1 MTKVYRH
8 MKNHSLD
15 IILILG
21 TLILTSIAC
30 SLGGITISGDT
41 ATIDITLTENQVNR
55 IMEHSTS
62 NTVVNGEELMTEVSK
77 VEFYDGF
84 IRTYGI
90 MRNAAGEEVSGSM
103 DISFSVADDLLAV
116 EIISVD
122 FPGITLD
129 DPRIVE
135 ANQALAHDLAE
146 SVTESN
152 GEVKFIAADVSEKG
166 LHLKIE
172 AKTRQ

>member
-1 MTKVYRH
+1 

-84 IRTYGI
+84 IRTYGT

-103 DISFSVADDLLAV
+103 DISFS
-116 EIISVD
+116 
-122 FPGITLD
+122 
-129 DPRIVE
+129 
-135 ANQALAHDLAE
+135 
-146 SVTESN
+146 
-152 GEVKFIAADVSEKG
+152 
-166 LHLKIE
+166 
-172 AKTRQ
+172 